1 MTPTPTTNTTPRQ
14 LAVLANAVKEKL
26 NAAIESGAC
35 DESLELEAVHEAY
48 ELAALLADLTQQY
61 RLSQRPSAN
70 DND

>member
-35 DESLELEAVHEAY
+35 DESLELEAVHEAF
-48 ELAALLADLTQQY
+48 ELASLLADLTQQY
-61 RLSQRPSAN
+61 RLSHPTK
-70 DND
+70 